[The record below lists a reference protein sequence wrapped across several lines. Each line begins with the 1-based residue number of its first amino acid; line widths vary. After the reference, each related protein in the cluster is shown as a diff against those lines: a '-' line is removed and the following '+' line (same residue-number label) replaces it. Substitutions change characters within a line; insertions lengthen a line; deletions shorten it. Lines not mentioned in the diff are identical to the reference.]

1 MPFKDSRRLPVG
13 NRFFGSAG
21 VALDVIRID
30 VDDALVADW
39 RRNVDRARAHLGWD
53 PAAACVASEG
63 LDGMSLAISAP
74 PHRLRTAMEVNEWA
88 LCAALHDRDPMH
100 WCGLRD
106 ALRAV
111 THRDGAVTAGL
122 LPAELESAAALA
134 RFARLA
140 VAEDLPHAAAR

>member
-30 VDDALVADW
+30 MDDALVADW
-39 RRNVDRARAHLGWD
+39 RRNVVRARTHLGWD
-53 PAAACVASEG
+53 PDAACVASHG
-63 LDGMSLAISAP
+63 LDGISLAISAP
-74 PHRLRTAMEVNEWA
+74 PHRLRTAMEINEWA
-88 LCAALHDRDPMH
+88 LCAALHDRDPLH

-106 ALRAV
+106 ALRTV
-111 THRDGAVTAGL
+111 NHRDGATLASP
-122 LPAELESAAALA
+122 LPAEIEASAAMV

-140 VAEDLPHAAAR
+140 VAEDLPHAVAP

>member
-13 NRFFGSAG
+13 NRFFGSSG

-30 VDDALVADW
+30 MDDALVAEW
-39 RRNVDRARAHLGWD
+39 RRNVARARTHLGWD
-53 PAAACVASEG
+53 PHAASVASHG

-88 LCAALHDRDPMH
+88 LCAALHDRDPLH

-111 THRDGAVTAGL
+111 THRDGAAL
-122 LPAELESAAALA
+122 ASPLPAEIEPVAALE

-140 VAEDLPHAAAR
+140 VAEDLC

>member
-21 VALDVIRID
+21 VALDVTRID
-30 VDDALVADW
+30 MDDALVADW
-39 RRNVDRARAHLGWD
+39 RRNVLRARKHLGWD
-53 PAAACVASEG
+53 PDAACVASGG

-74 PHRLRTAMEVNEWA
+74 PHRLRTAMEINEWA

-111 THRDGAVTAGL
+111 THRDGAPQASP
-122 LPAELESAAALA
+122 LPAEIEPVAALA
-134 RFARLA
+134 RLERLA
-140 VAEDLPHAAAR
+140 VAEDLC

>member
-1 MPFKDSRRLPVG
+1 LPFKDSRRLPVG

-30 VDDALVADW
+30 MDDALVADW
-39 RRNVDRARAHLGWD
+39 RRNVVRARTHLSWD
-53 PAAACVASEG
+53 PDAACVASDG
-63 LDGMSLAISAP
+63 LDGMSLAVEAP
-74 PHRLRTAMEVNEWA
+74 AHRLRTAMEINEWA
-88 LCAALHDRDPMH
+88 FCAALHDRDPLH

-111 THRDGAVTAGL
+111 MHRDGATL
-122 LPAELESAAALA
+122 PSPLPAEIDASAALA

-140 VAEDLPHAAAR
+140 VAEDVPHAVAP